1 MMCVAFDVDVETWA
15 AERAERTARSAI
27 IAHELH
33 NRLEELF
40 WQERRDMALTV
51 REIECV
57 SLAAR
62 GKRSKEIAWELSLGE
77 QTVNFH
83 LSRARLKLR
92 ASNTT
97 EAVMRAAELGLLK
110 ASRAQPAV
118 VA

>member
-1 MMCVAFDVDVETWA
+1 MLCVAFDLDMESWTA
-15 AERAERTARSAI
+15 QRAERTARSTI
-27 IAHELH
+27 IALELH
-33 NRLEELF
+33 NKLEELF
-40 WQERRDMALTV
+40 WQERRDMALTT

-62 GKRSKEIAWELSLGE
+62 GKRSKEIAWALSLGE
-77 QTVNFH
+77 KTVNFH

-110 ASRAQPAV
+110 ASHAPPAV
-118 VA
+118 FA